1 MKTIISPS
9 ILGGS
14 FSNMEKTISE
24 LDISKA
30 KYIHFD
36 VMDGDFVP
44 NLTFGPQFI
53 SNLRTK
59 TKKIFDVHLMINRV
73 NKFLDD
79 YIKAGSNII
88 TFHYEINEDLNK
100 LIDKIKQ
107 NRIKVGIALKPKTT
121 CEEIKKY
128 LHLVDQVI
136 IMTVEPGFGGQAFLS
151 NQVNKIESISK
162 YNYFIETSIPSRP
175 YILIIDQT
183 FGDLSI
189 KYGGS
194 NSNNFDEMLKF
205 AIEKWPDHLLLIKI
219 HPDVI
224 KKKKKGCINHCIICK
239 SRL

>member
-24 LDISKA
+24 LDQSKA
-30 KYIHFD
+30 EYIHFD

-136 IMTVEPGFGGQAFLS
+136 IMTVEPGFGGQTFLS
-151 NQVNKIESISK
+151 DQVNKIESISK
-162 YNYFIETSIPSRP
+162 YIRENNLNVDIEVDGGVNYETGKLCVDAGAN
-175 YILIIDQT
+175 ILVA
-183 FGDLSI
+183 
-189 KYGGS
+189 GS
-194 NSNNFDEMLKF
+194 FLFKQSS
-205 AIEKWPDHLLLIKI
+205 LIMATNKLN
-219 HPDVI
+219 DFF
-224 KKKKKGCINHCIICK
+224 N
-239 SRL
+239 

>member
-24 LDISKA
+24 LDQSKA
-30 KYIHFD
+30 EYIHFD

-73 NKFLDD
+73 HKFLDD

-136 IMTVEPGFGGQAFLS
+136 IMTVEPGFGGQTFLS

-162 YNYFIETSIPSRP
+162 YIRENNLNVDIEIDGGVNYETGKLCVDAGAN
-175 YILIIDQT
+175 ILVA
-183 FGDLSI
+183 
-189 KYGGS
+189 GS
-194 NSNNFDEMLKF
+194 FLFKQSSLTMATNKLNDFFN
-205 AIEKWPDHLLLIKI
+205 
-219 HPDVI
+219 
-224 KKKKKGCINHCIICK
+224 
-239 SRL
+239 

>member
-24 LDISKA
+24 LDQSKA
-30 KYIHFD
+30 GYIHFD

-136 IMTVEPGFGGQAFLS
+136 IMTVEPGFGGQTFLS
-151 NQVNKIESISK
+151 DQVNKIESVSK
-162 YNYFIETSIPSRP
+162 YIRENNLNINIEIDGGINYETGK
-175 YILIIDQT
+175 LCVQA
-183 FGDLSI
+183 GANVLVA
-189 KYGGS
+189 GS
-194 NSNNFDEMLKF
+194 FLFKQED
-205 AIEKWPDHLLLIKI
+205 LLIATNKLN
-219 HPDVI
+219 DFFN
-224 KKKKKGCINHCIICK
+224 K
-239 SRL
+239 